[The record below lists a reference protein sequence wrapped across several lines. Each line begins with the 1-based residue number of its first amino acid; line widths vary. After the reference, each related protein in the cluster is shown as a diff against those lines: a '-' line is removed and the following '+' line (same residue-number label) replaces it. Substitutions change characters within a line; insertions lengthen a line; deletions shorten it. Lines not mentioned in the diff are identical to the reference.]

1 MRAIHNPNIRPVWD
15 KDLLSA
21 EIRDTIAE
29 KMLIWYQVNKSAVS
43 IVQERD
49 FLEKKV
55 KFTHNNVHYIF
66 LSSIPDQYKPEE
78 DKVSRAYTVTTFH
91 VFEKLADGTILFTGI
106 NQNDLNLTGAAKL
119 GAAVAL
125 K

>member
-1 MRAIHNPNIRPVWD
+1 
-15 KDLLSA
+15 
-21 EIRDTIAE
+21 
-29 KMLIWYQVNKSAVS
+29 MLIWYQVNKSAIS

-49 FLEKKV
+49 FLEKKM

-66 LSSIPDQYKPEE
+66 LSSIPDQFKPEE
-78 DKVSRAYTVTTFH
+78 GKVSRAYTVTTFH
-91 VFEKLADGTILFTGI
+91 VFEQLGDGRTLFTGI

-119 GAAVAL
+119 GAAVAM